1 MNKYDLVIIGSGASG
16 LSAGVSA
23 LKSGIKNVLI
33 LEMEDV
39 LGGNLNLFIDNG
51 FGKYYLNET
60 VTGPELGSILIKDYK
75 ALGGLYKLNTRVLEI
90 NRDRT
95 SPVDYFTI
103 KLLLVIIALSLCLM
117 GVVLSILPASPFI
130 FIVVFLA
137 SYFLPD
143 LFWKYLY
150 IKRTNRIVKD
160 VFISTKYIYYGLNK
174 KMSIDN
180 AINYAIH
187 NLDGDITDELDKI
200 LKDLK
205 HNISLEDAYYKFY
218 KRSNIKEVLSIYQ
231 SLKMASL
238 LNISYVDAYKYIIN
252 DNINVYEEREHIF
265 KIVDVYNYL
274 FLIVLLIP
282 LLVFIFG
289 LFINLDYFA
298 RLMAGKGLYLVI
310 LVIALY
316 SIYIYIIKNI
326 LEVKDE

>member
-1 MNKYDLVIIGSGASG
+1 MPIYVIQIVIACITILIGIFLLKLANTLKKVHRISKFSLDIPKDNTSILTNITNGFFKIIHNLSDGLSHYSFVNKLSLKYD
-16 LSAGVSA
+16 
-23 LKSGIKNVLI
+23 
-33 LEMEDV
+33 
-39 LGGNLNLFIDNG
+39 
-51 FGKYYLNET
+51 KY
-60 VTGPELGSILIKDYK
+60 I
-75 ALGGLYKLNTRVLEI
+75 LEI

-218 KRSNIKEVLSIYQ
+218 KRSNIKEVLYIYQ

-252 DNINVYEEREHIF
+252 DNINAYEEREHIF

-298 RLMAGKGLYLVI
+298 RLMDGKGLYLVI

>member
-1 MNKYDLVIIGSGASG
+1 MPIYVIQIVIACITILIGIFLLKLANTLKKVHRISKFSLDIPKDNTSILTNITNGFFKIIHNLSDGLSRYSFVNKLSLKYD
-16 LSAGVSA
+16 
-23 LKSGIKNVLI
+23 
-33 LEMEDV
+33 
-39 LGGNLNLFIDNG
+39 
-51 FGKYYLNET
+51 KY
-60 VTGPELGSILIKDYK
+60 I
-75 ALGGLYKLNTRVLEI
+75 LEI

-238 LNISYVDAYKYIIN
+238 LNINYVDAYKYIIN
-252 DNINVYEEREHIF
+252 DNINAYEEREHIF

-298 RLMAGKGLYLVI
+298 RLMDGKGLYLVI
-310 LVIALY
+310 LVIVLY

>member
-1 MNKYDLVIIGSGASG
+1 MPIYVIQIIIACIAILVGIFLLRLANTLKKVHRISKFSLDIPKDNTSILTNITNGFFKIIHNLSCGLSHYGFVNKLSLKYD
-16 LSAGVSA
+16 
-23 LKSGIKNVLI
+23 
-33 LEMEDV
+33 
-39 LGGNLNLFIDNG
+39 
-51 FGKYYLNET
+51 KY
-60 VTGPELGSILIKDYK
+60 I
-75 ALGGLYKLNTRVLEI
+75 LEI

-103 KLLLVIIALSLCLM
+103 KLLLVIITLSLCLM

-200 LKDLK
+200 LKDIR

-231 SLKMASL
+231 SLKIASL
-238 LNISYVDAYKYIIN
+238 LNISYEDAFKYIIN
-252 DNINVYEEREHIF
+252 D
-265 KIVDVYNYL
+265 K
-274 FLIVLLIP
+274 
-282 LLVFIFG
+282 
-289 LFINLDYFA
+289 YF
-298 RLMAGKGLYLVI
+298 
-310 LVIALY
+310 
-316 SIYIYIIKNI
+316 
-326 LEVKDE
+326 

>member
-1 MNKYDLVIIGSGASG
+1 MPIYVIQIVIACITILIGIFLLKLANTLKKVHRISKFSLDIPKDNTSILTNITNGFFKIIHNLSDGLSRYNFVNKLSLKYD
-16 LSAGVSA
+16 
-23 LKSGIKNVLI
+23 
-33 LEMEDV
+33 
-39 LGGNLNLFIDNG
+39 
-51 FGKYYLNET
+51 KY
-60 VTGPELGSILIKDYK
+60 I
-75 ALGGLYKLNTRVLEI
+75 LEI

-103 KLLLVIIALSLCLM
+103 KLLLVIITLSLCLL
-117 GVVLSILPASPFI
+117 GVVLSILPASPLI

-180 AINYAIH
+180 AINYAIN

-231 SLKMASL
+231 SLKIASL
-238 LNISYVDAYKYIIN
+238 LNISYADAYKYIIN
-252 DNINVYEEREHIF
+252 DNIKAYEEREHIF

-298 RLMAGKGLYLVI
+298 RLMNGKGLYLVI

>member
-1 MNKYDLVIIGSGASG
+1 MPIYVIQIVIACITILIGIFLLKLANTLKKVHRISKFSLDIPKDNTSILTNITNGFFKIIHNLSDGLSHYSFVNKLSLKYD
-16 LSAGVSA
+16 
-23 LKSGIKNVLI
+23 
-33 LEMEDV
+33 
-39 LGGNLNLFIDNG
+39 
-51 FGKYYLNET
+51 KY
-60 VTGPELGSILIKDYK
+60 I
-75 ALGGLYKLNTRVLEI
+75 LEI

-238 LNISYVDAYKYIIN
+238 LNINYVDAYKYIIN
-252 DNINVYEEREHIF
+252 DNINAYEEREHIF

-298 RLMAGKGLYLVI
+298 RLMDGKGLYLVI
-310 LVIALY
+310 LVIVLY

>member
-1 MNKYDLVIIGSGASG
+1 MYVIQLVVLIVVLLIGIFLIKMASTLKMVRRINRFSLVSEENKESLLSRIDMKFWGLIHSLSKGLSRYKVVNRLSSKYD
-16 LSAGVSA
+16 
-23 LKSGIKNVLI
+23 
-33 LEMEDV
+33 
-39 LGGNLNLFIDNG
+39 
-51 FGKYYLNET
+51 KY
-60 VTGPELGSILIKDYK
+60 I
-75 ALGGLYKLNTRVLEI
+75 LEI
-90 NRDRT
+90 NKDKV
-95 SPVDYFTI
+95 SPEDYFTI
-103 KLLLVIIALSLCLM
+103 KLLILIGLLSVTLVS
-117 GVVLSILPASPFI
+117 VVLGSIPAKLI
-130 FIVVFLA
+130 ILVLVFLIG
-137 SYFLPD
+137 YFLPD

-150 IKRTNRIVKD
+150 IKRTNRILND
-160 VFISTKYIYYGLNK
+160 VYSSTKYIYYGLVK
-174 KMSIDN
+174 GKSIDE
-180 AINYAIH
+180 ALSSSINS
-187 NLDGDITDELDKI
+187 LDGDITDELLKMR
-200 LKDLK
+200 KDLRN
-205 HNISLEDAYYKFY
+205 NISLEDAYYKFY

-252 DNINVYEEREHIF
+252 DNINAYEEREHIF

-298 RLMAGKGLYLVI
+298 RLMDGKGLYLVI

>member
-1 MNKYDLVIIGSGASG
+1 MPIYVIQIVIACITILIGIFLLKLANTLKKVHRISKFSLDIPKDNTSILTNITNGFFKIIHNLSDGLSRYNFVNKLSLKYD
-16 LSAGVSA
+16 
-23 LKSGIKNVLI
+23 
-33 LEMEDV
+33 
-39 LGGNLNLFIDNG
+39 
-51 FGKYYLNET
+51 KY
-60 VTGPELGSILIKDYK
+60 I
-75 ALGGLYKLNTRVLEI
+75 LEI

-103 KLLLVIIALSLCLM
+103 KLLLVIIALSLCLL
-117 GVVLSILPASPFI
+117 GVVLSILPASPLI

-180 AINYAIH
+180 AINYAIN

-231 SLKMASL
+231 SLKIASL

-252 DNINVYEEREHIF
+252 DNIKAYEEREYIF

-298 RLMAGKGLYLVI
+298 RLMNGKGLYLVI

>member
-1 MNKYDLVIIGSGASG
+1 MKPENLQVFLFILGLILILYVLKLFKTMKKERRLDNFSLDNTEYKKSILTNINLTWWHIINKLSYDLEKNKLILKLSKKYD
-16 LSAGVSA
+16 
-23 LKSGIKNVLI
+23 
-33 LEMEDV
+33 
-39 LGGNLNLFIDNG
+39 
-51 FGKYYLNET
+51 KY
-60 VTGPELGSILIKDYK
+60 I
-75 ALGGLYKLNTRVLEI
+75 LEI

-103 KLLLVIIALSLCLM
+103 KLLLVIIALSLCLL
-117 GVVLSILPASPFI
+117 GVVLSILPASPLI

-180 AINYAIH
+180 AINYAIN

-231 SLKMASL
+231 SLKIASL

-252 DNINVYEEREHIF
+252 DNIKAYEEREHIF

-298 RLMAGKGLYLVI
+298 RLMNGKGLYLVI

>member
-1 MNKYDLVIIGSGASG
+1 MPIYVIQIVIACITILIGIFLLKLANTLKKVHRISKFSLDIPKDNTSILTNITNGFFKIIHNLSDGLSHYSFVNKLSLKYD
-16 LSAGVSA
+16 
-23 LKSGIKNVLI
+23 
-33 LEMEDV
+33 
-39 LGGNLNLFIDNG
+39 
-51 FGKYYLNET
+51 KY
-60 VTGPELGSILIKDYK
+60 I
-75 ALGGLYKLNTRVLEI
+75 LEI

-252 DNINVYEEREHIF
+252 DNINAYEEREHIF

-298 RLMAGKGLYLVI
+298 RLMDGKGLYLVI
-310 LVIALY
+310 LVIVLY

>member
-1 MNKYDLVIIGSGASG
+1 MPIYVIQIVIACITILIGIFLLKLANTLKKVHRISKFSLDIPKDNTSILTNITNGFFKIIHNLSDGLSRYNFVNKLSLKYD
-16 LSAGVSA
+16 
-23 LKSGIKNVLI
+23 
-33 LEMEDV
+33 
-39 LGGNLNLFIDNG
+39 
-51 FGKYYLNET
+51 KY
-60 VTGPELGSILIKDYK
+60 I
-75 ALGGLYKLNTRVLEI
+75 LEI

-103 KLLLVIIALSLCLM
+103 KLLLVIITLSLCLL
-117 GVVLSILPASPFI
+117 GVVLSILPASPLI

-180 AINYAIH
+180 AINYAIN

-231 SLKMASL
+231 SLKIASL
-238 LNISYVDAYKYIIN
+238 LNISYADAYKYIIN
-252 DNINVYEEREHIF
+252 DNIKAYEEREYIF

-298 RLMAGKGLYLVI
+298 RLMNGKGLYLVI

>member
-1 MNKYDLVIIGSGASG
+1 MPIYVIQIVIACITILIGIFLLKLANTLKKVHRISKFSLDIPKDNTSILTNITNGFFKIIHNLSDGLSHYSFVNKLSLKYD
-16 LSAGVSA
+16 
-23 LKSGIKNVLI
+23 
-33 LEMEDV
+33 
-39 LGGNLNLFIDNG
+39 
-51 FGKYYLNET
+51 KY
-60 VTGPELGSILIKDYK
+60 I
-75 ALGGLYKLNTRVLEI
+75 LEI

-238 LNISYVDAYKYIIN
+238 LNINYVDAYKYIIN
-252 DNINVYEEREHIF
+252 DNINAYEEREHIF

-298 RLMAGKGLYLVI
+298 RLMDGKGLYLVI

>member
-1 MNKYDLVIIGSGASG
+1 MPIYVIQIIIACIAILVGIFLLRLANTLKKVHRISKFSLDIPKDNTSILTNITNGFFKIIHNLSDGLSRYNFVNKLSLKYD
-16 LSAGVSA
+16 
-23 LKSGIKNVLI
+23 
-33 LEMEDV
+33 
-39 LGGNLNLFIDNG
+39 
-51 FGKYYLNET
+51 KY
-60 VTGPELGSILIKDYK
+60 I
-75 ALGGLYKLNTRVLEI
+75 LEI

-103 KLLLVIIALSLCLM
+103 KLLLVIITLSLCLL
-117 GVVLSILPASPFI
+117 GVVLSILPASPLI

-180 AINYAIH
+180 AINYAIN

-231 SLKMASL
+231 SLKIASL

-252 DNINVYEEREHIF
+252 DNIKAYEEREYIF

-298 RLMAGKGLYLVI
+298 RLMNGKGLYLVI